1 VRRYLGVFVFL
12 LCVLPFFAS
21 VQAQSDLAF
30 PQITVGGQ
38 FETVIQVINEVGQ
51 PAGTTNDVTISVFQ
65 GSSAGTANGTPF
77 QVRFDGG
84 ALQSQKTFPLAAFQE
99 LTTVLTITDTT
110 PRNGWVRI
118 NSSLAGGKISANLLF
133 RTKSGTTVTD
143 SVGVASPQ
151 RFRHAVIQVDS
162 RELGADTGLAFV
174 NPDSAAVTITIDLY
188 QGPTF
193 INESIVTLQ
202 NNQHFAKFISEI
214 FPTFGRQQGTLVIE
228 TANGRQIPYLTLRFD
243 SPQLTGI
250 PMRPLGF
257 AFQYTVKNS
266 SGATVETGFW
276 MFDFVGFDLVG
287 IGRRDADPTGQFF
300 GVRGSWFGTNFQF
313 TYRITF
319 PDGTTGMVVFN
330 GTSAGPESTR
340 ATPTGDSQPITG
352 KATTIGA
359 NGQVVSVNDFTA
371 AHKY

>member
-1 VRRYLGVFVFL
+1 MRRYLGVFVFL

-21 VQAQSDLAF
+21 LQAQSDLAF

-38 FETVIQVINEVGQ
+38 YETVVQVINEVGQ
-51 PAGTTNDVTISVFQ
+51 PTGTTNDVTITVFQ
-65 GSSAGTANGTPF
+65 GSSAGTANGTAFP
-77 QVRFDGG
+77 VRFDGG
-84 ALQSQKTFPLAAFQE
+84 SPQSSKTFSLAAFQE
-99 LTTVLTITDTT
+99 LTTILTTTDTT
-110 PRNGWVRI
+110 PRNGWIRI
-118 NSSLAGGKISANLLF
+118 TSALAGGKISANLLF
-133 RTKSGTTVTD
+133 RTKVSGTVTD

-162 RELGADTGLAFV
+162 RDLGSNTGLAFV
-174 NPDSAAVTITIDLY
+174 NPDPSAVTVTMDLY
-188 QGPTF
+188 QGATF

-202 NNQHFAKFISEI
+202 NNQHFAQFISEI

-228 TANGRQIPYLTLRFD
+228 TSNGRQIPYLTLRSD
-243 SPQLTGI
+243 APQLTGI

-257 AFQYTVKNS
+257 VFQYTVKNS

-276 MFDFVGFDLVG
+276 MFDFIGFDLVG
-287 IGRRDADPTGQFF
+287 IGRRDTDATGQFF

-319 PDGTTGMVVFN
+319 TDGTIGMVVFN
-330 GTSAGPESTR
+330 GTSAGQESTH
-340 ATPTGDSQPITG
+340 ATPSDASQPVTG
-352 KATTIGA
+352 KVTTVGA

-371 AHKY
+371 VHKY